1 MRETELWSRLRHLLG
16 AAYTP
21 VWADSVVHATLG
33 GRTVTQA
40 LAAAL
45 PVKQIWLAACLSL
58 DVPEKDR

>member
-1 MRETELWSRLRHLLG
+1 MRETELWSRLRTLLG
-16 AAYTP
+16 PVYTP
-21 VWADSVVHATLG
+21 VWADSVVHASLG

-45 PVKQIWLAACLSL
+45 PVKQIWLAAAVSL